1 MPPFVVHKERAFR
14 YDAPQEGSM
23 AGDSRVS
30 IGRDA
35 VGNVITTG
43 DTNVVEVHVTATQH
57 AAPPA
62 DPATIDVAKELAA
75 IRAILL
81 CLGSEHTKK
90 IGRALDD
97 ASEEAEKPSGA
108 DKDELGKA
116 LERALTYAKSASAFA
131 TAATQLA
138 PHVTNASPGSGTNGK
153 RC

>member
-1 MPPFVVHKERAFR
+1 
-14 YDAPQEGSM
+14 M

-43 DTNVVEVHVTATQH
+43 DKNVVEAHVTAAKH
-57 AAPPA
+57 EAPVA

-75 IRAILL
+75 IRTILMGL
-81 CLGSEHTKK
+81 ASEHAKK

-97 ASEEAEKPSGA
+97 ASEEADKKSSA

-131 TAATQLA
+131 TAVTKLA
-138 PHVTNASPGSGTNGK
+138 PHVTNAVAWLGDKWQALLTHL
-153 RC
+153 R

>member
-1 MPPFVVHKERAFR
+1 
-14 YDAPQEGSM
+14 M

-43 DTNVVEVHVTATQH
+43 DKNVVEAHVTVAKH
-57 AAPPA
+57 EPPT
-62 DPATIDVAKELAA
+62 DPATVDVAKELAA
-75 IRAILL
+75 IRTILMG
-81 CLGSEHTKK
+81 LGSEHTKK

-97 ASEEAEKPSGA
+97 ASDEAEKKTGP

-131 TAATQLA
+131 TAATKLA
-138 PHVTNASPGSGTNGK
+138 RTSRTPWPGSGTSGA
-153 RC
+153 RS